1 MAQNEN
7 LLEIISIQSKKMI
20 YFINKP
26 GDVIMKKMT
35 TMVSILLLFI
45 TCGKQAPAP
54 GVTDTEILIGNIQDL
69 SGPMKELGAV
79 LPAGSNLYFQY
90 INEEGGVH
98 GRQIKMIVEDHQYN
112 PQKAVVAAKKL
123 IEKDQV
129 FCLYNVIGTSPCEAI
144 RPILAETGT
153 PLIAPATQ
161 SGTMSDMSR
170 PASDLIFHTDTGYDK
185 QTRILVD
192 HILSQDANAKIGLIY
207 QDDDYGENVL
217 KGAAEAEKVTGTSI
231 QKEAYQRG
239 ATDFAG
245 QVGNLIKGGVG
256 HVIIAGVV
264 KEPIIVMKTAAAM
277 GFSPQFYGTSPTMDH
292 RVALAAGPAGEGF
305 IASNFA
311 NLWNSD
317 APGAVHYRELCA
329 KYEVPEA
336 YMGMYHFYGFI
347 TAKVLVEGLE
357 RAGKNPTRKRLVNG
371 LETLKNWDSGAFPP
385 ITYNSNDH
393 AGTES
398 VVLVQVK
405 EGVQTVISDWVK

>member
-1 MAQNEN
+1 MAFVW
-7 LLEIISIQSKKMI
+7 MGC
-20 YFINKP
+20 NKRAA
-26 GDVIMKKMT
+26 
-35 TMVSILLLFI
+35 S
-45 TCGKQAPAP
+45 P
-54 GVTDTEILIGNIQDL
+54 GVTENEILIGNIQDL

-90 INEEGGVH
+90 INEQGGVH
-98 GRQIKMIVEDHQYN
+98 GRQIRMIVEDHQYN
-112 PQKAVVAAKKL
+112 PQKAVVAAKKM

-161 SGTMSDMSR
+161 SGTMSDLSR
-170 PASDLIFHTDTGYDK
+170 AAGDLIFHTDTGYDK
-185 QTRILVD
+185 QTIILVD
-192 HILSQDANAKIGLIY
+192 YILNNDSNAKIGLIY
-207 QDDDYGENVL
+207 QDDDYGANVL
-217 KGAAEAEKVTGTSI
+217 KGTAEAENRNGVSI
-231 QKEAYQRG
+231 QKESYQRG

-245 QVGNLIKGGVG
+245 QVGNLIKGGAN

-264 KEPIIVMKTAAAM
+264 KEPIIIMKTAAAM

-305 IASNFA
+305 ISANFA
-311 NLWNSD
+311 YLWNSD
-317 APGAVHYRELCA
+317 ASEAVHYRKLCA

-336 YMGMYHFYGFI
+336 YMGMYHFYGYV
-347 TAKVLVEGLE
+347 TAKVLVEGIE
-357 RAGKNPTRKRLVNG
+357 RAGKNLTRKRLIKG
-371 LETLKNWDSGAFPP
+371 MEKLKKWDSGAFPP

-398 VVLVQVK
+398 VILVQVK
-405 EGVQTVISDWVK
+405 DGVQTVITDWID

>member
-1 MAQNEN
+1 MAFVW
-7 LLEIISIQSKKMI
+7 MGC
-20 YFINKP
+20 NKRA
-26 GDVIMKKMT
+26 
-35 TMVSILLLFI
+35 SS
-45 TCGKQAPAP
+45 P
-54 GVTDTEILIGNIQDL
+54 GVTENEILIGNIQDL

-90 INEEGGVH
+90 INEQGGVH
-98 GRQIKMIVEDHQYN
+98 GRQIRMIVEDHQYN
-112 PQKAVVAAKKL
+112 PQKAVVAAKKM

-161 SGTMSDMSR
+161 SGTMSDLSR
-170 PASDLIFHTDTGYDK
+170 AAGDLIFHTDTGYDK
-185 QTRILVD
+185 QTIILVD
-192 HILSQDANAKIGLIY
+192 YILNNDSNAKIGLIY
-207 QDDDYGENVL
+207 QDDDYGANVL
-217 KGAAEAEKVTGTSI
+217 KGTAEAENRNGVSI
-231 QKEAYQRG
+231 QKESYQRG

-245 QVGNLIKGGVG
+245 QVGNLIKGGAN

-264 KEPIIVMKTAAAM
+264 KEPIIIMKTAAAM

-305 IASNFA
+305 ISANFA
-311 NLWNSD
+311 YLWNSD
-317 APGAVHYRELCA
+317 ASEAVHYRKLCA

-336 YMGMYHFYGFI
+336 YMGMYHFYGYV
-347 TAKVLVEGLE
+347 TAKVLVEGIE
-357 RAGKNPTRKRLVNG
+357 RAGKNLTRKRLIKG
-371 LETLKNWDSGAFPP
+371 MEKLKKWDSGAFPP

-398 VVLVQVK
+398 VILVQVK
-405 EGVQTVISDWVK
+405 DGVQTVITDWID

>member
-1 MAQNEN
+1 MKNHILIITMMAFVW
-7 LLEIISIQSKKMI
+7 MGC
-20 YFINKP
+20 NKRA
-26 GDVIMKKMT
+26 
-35 TMVSILLLFI
+35 SS
-45 TCGKQAPAP
+45 P
-54 GVTDTEILIGNIQDL
+54 GVTENEILIGNIQDL

-90 INEEGGVH
+90 INEQGGVH
-98 GRQIKMIVEDHQYN
+98 GRQIRMIVEDHQYN
-112 PQKAVVAAKKL
+112 PQKAVVAAKKM

-161 SGTMSDMSR
+161 SGTMSDLSR
-170 PASDLIFHTDTGYDK
+170 AAGDLIFHTDTGYDK
-185 QTRILVD
+185 QTIILVD
-192 HILSQDANAKIGLIY
+192 YILNNDSNAKIGLIY
-207 QDDDYGENVL
+207 QDDDYGANVL
-217 KGAAEAEKVTGTSI
+217 KGTAEAENRNGVSI
-231 QKEAYQRG
+231 QKESYQRG

-245 QVGNLIKGGVG
+245 QVGNLIKGGAN

-305 IASNFA
+305 ISANFA
-311 NLWNSD
+311 YLWNSD
-317 APGAVHYRELCA
+317 ASEAVHYRKLCA

-336 YMGMYHFYGFI
+336 YMGMYHFYGYV
-347 TAKVLVEGLE
+347 TAKVLVEGIE
-357 RAGKNPTRKRLVNG
+357 RAGKNLTRKRLIKG
-371 LETLKNWDSGAFPP
+371 MEKLKKWDSGAFPP

-398 VVLVQVK
+398 VILVQVK
-405 EGVQTVISDWVK
+405 DGVQTVITDWID

>member
-1 MAQNEN
+1 
-7 LLEIISIQSKKMI
+7 
-20 YFINKP
+20 
-26 GDVIMKKMT
+26 MKRI
-35 TMVSILLLFI
+35 VSIIIMSALI
-45 TCGKQAPAP
+45 WTGCGNRTTSP
-54 GVTDTEILIGNIQDL
+54 GVSDTEILIGNIQDL

-90 INEEGGVH
+90 INDKGGVH
-98 GRQIKMIVEDHQYN
+98 GRQIRMIVEDHQYN

-144 RPILAETGT
+144 RPILAETEI

-161 SGTMSDMSR
+161 SGTMSDLSR
-170 PASDLIFHTDTGYDK
+170 TAGDLIFHTDTGYDK
-185 QTRILVD
+185 QTNILVD
-192 HILSQDANAKIGLIY
+192 YILKQDPNAKIGVIY

-217 KGAAEAEKVTGTSI
+217 KGATEAESRTGVSI
-231 QKEAYQRG
+231 QKEAFQRG

-245 QVGNLIKGGVG
+245 QVGNLIKGDVN

-264 KEPIIVMKTAAAM
+264 KEPIIVMKTAAKM

-292 RVALAAGPAGEGF
+292 RVALAAGSAGEGF
-305 IASNFA
+305 ISANFA
-311 NLWNSD
+311 YLWNSD
-317 APGAVHYRELCA
+317 APAAVHYREMCA

-336 YMGMYHFYGFI
+336 YMGMYHFYGYI
-347 TAKVLVEGLE
+347 TAKVLVEGLK
-357 RAGKNPTRKRLVNG
+357 RAGKYPTRERLING
-371 LETLKNWDSGAFPP
+371 METLNKWDSGAFPP

-398 VVLVQVK
+398 VILVQVND
-405 EGVQTVISDWVK
+405 GVQTVITDWVD

>member
-1 MAQNEN
+1 
-7 LLEIISIQSKKMI
+7 
-20 YFINKP
+20 
-26 GDVIMKKMT
+26 MKKMT
-35 TMVSILLLFI
+35 TMVSIMLLFI
-45 TCGKQAPAP
+45 TCGKQTPTP

-90 INEEGGVH
+90 INEQGGVH

-161 SGTMSDMSR
+161 SGTMSDLSR
-170 PASDLIFHTDTGYDK
+170 VAGDLIFHTDTGYDK
-185 QTRILVD
+185 QTYILVD
-192 HILSQDANAKIGLIY
+192 YILENDEIANIGLIY
-207 QDDDYGENVL
+207 QDDDYGANVL
-217 KGAAEAEKVTGTSI
+217 KGAAEAENRTGVSI

-245 QVGNLIKGGVG
+245 QVGNLIKGGVN

-292 RVALAAGPAGEGF
+292 RIALAAGPAGEGF
-305 IASNFA
+305 ISANFA
-311 NLWNSD
+311 DLWNSD
-317 APGAVHYRELCA
+317 ASEAVHYRELCA

-336 YMGMYHFYGFI
+336 YMGMYHFYGYI

-398 VVLVQVK
+398 VTLVQVK
-405 EGVQTVISDWVK
+405 DGVQTVITNWID

>member
-1 MAQNEN
+1 
-7 LLEIISIQSKKMI
+7 
-20 YFINKP
+20 
-26 GDVIMKKMT
+26 MKKMT
-35 TMVSILLLFI
+35 TMVSIMLLFI
-45 TCGKQAPAP
+45 TCGKQAPTP

-90 INEEGGVH
+90 INEQGGVH

-161 SGTMSDMSR
+161 SGTMSDLSR
-170 PASDLIFHTDTGYDK
+170 VAGDLIFHTDTGYDK
-185 QTRILVD
+185 QTNILVD
-192 HILSQDANAKIGLIY
+192 YILENDEIANIGLIY
-207 QDDDYGENVL
+207 QDDDYGANVL
-217 KGAAEAEKVTGTSI
+217 KGAAEAENRTGVSI

-245 QVGNLIKGGVG
+245 QVGNLIKGGVN

-292 RVALAAGPAGEGF
+292 RIALAAGPAGEGF
-305 IASNFA
+305 ISANFA
-311 NLWNSD
+311 DLWNSD
-317 APGAVHYRELCA
+317 ASEAVHYRELCA

-336 YMGMYHFYGFI
+336 YMGMYHFYGYI

-398 VVLVQVK
+398 VTLVQVK
-405 EGVQTVISDWVK
+405 DGVQTVITNWID

>member
-1 MAQNEN
+1 
-7 LLEIISIQSKKMI
+7 
-20 YFINKP
+20 
-26 GDVIMKKMT
+26 MKKMT
-35 TMVSILLLFI
+35 TMVSIMLLFI
-45 TCGKQAPAP
+45 TCGKQAPTL

-79 LPAGSNLYFQY
+79 LPSGSNLYFQY
-90 INEEGGVH
+90 INEQGGVH

-161 SGTMSDMSR
+161 SGTMSDLSR
-170 PASDLIFHTDTGYDK
+170 VAGDLIFHTDTGYDK
-185 QTRILVD
+185 QTNILVD
-192 HILSQDANAKIGLIY
+192 YILENDEIAKIGLIY
-207 QDDDYGENVL
+207 QDDDYGANVL
-217 KGAAEAEKVTGTSI
+217 KGAAEAENRTGVSI

-245 QVGNLIKGGVG
+245 QVGNLIKGGVN

-292 RVALAAGPAGEGF
+292 RIALAAGPAGEGF
-305 IASNFA
+305 ISANFA
-311 NLWNSD
+311 DLWNSD
-317 APGAVHYRELCA
+317 ASEAVHYRELCA

-336 YMGMYHFYGFI
+336 YMGMYHFYGYI

-398 VVLVQVK
+398 VTLVQVK
-405 EGVQTVISDWVK
+405 DGVQTVITNWID

>member
-1 MAQNEN
+1 
-7 LLEIISIQSKKMI
+7 
-20 YFINKP
+20 
-26 GDVIMKKMT
+26 MKKMT
-35 TMVSILLLFI
+35 TMVSIMLLFI
-45 TCGKQAPAP
+45 TCGKQALTP

-90 INEEGGVH
+90 INEQGGVH

-161 SGTMSDMSR
+161 SGTMSDLSR
-170 PASDLIFHTDTGYDK
+170 VAGDLIFHTDTGYDK
-185 QTRILVD
+185 QTNILVD
-192 HILSQDANAKIGLIY
+192 YILENDEIAKIGLIY
-207 QDDDYGENVL
+207 QDDDYGANVL
-217 KGAAEAEKVTGTSI
+217 KGAAEAENRTGVSI

-245 QVGNLIKGGVG
+245 QVGNLIKGGVN

-292 RVALAAGPAGEGF
+292 RIALAAGPAGEGF
-305 IASNFA
+305 ISANFA
-311 NLWNSD
+311 DLWNSD
-317 APGAVHYRELCA
+317 ASEAVHYRELCA

-336 YMGMYHFYGFI
+336 YMGMYHFYGYI

-398 VVLVQVK
+398 VTLVQVK
-405 EGVQTVISDWVK
+405 DGVQTVITNWID